1 MPPSPSHPPKSRLT
15 LSDPQKAT
23 LRELYKATQRTVDDL
38 PYTDE
43 FESLYTQF
51 IARTGLTITR
61 HDVWRALS
69 SQRKAR
75 QLIRKER

>member
-1 MPPSPSHPPKSRLT
+1 MPRLT
-15 LSDPQKAT
+15 LKQPEKET
-23 LRELYKATQRTVDDL
+23 LRELYRKTQRTVDDL

-51 IARTGLTITR
+51 IARTGLTLTR

-75 QLIRKER
+75 ALVRKER